1 MPATRSSA
9 PSAAPAALPV
19 LGGKKSSYRERVADA
34 LRAALIAGEL
44 RAG

>member
-1 MPATRSSA
+1 MAAQRTSA
-9 PSAAPAALPV
+9 PPAAPDLPS

-44 RAG
+44 RAA